1 VLGLMDGLASTGHG
15 GSLRRVAAVLGID
28 LTHT

>member
-1 VLGLMDGLASTGHG
+1 MDGLASTGHG